1 MDQTHGLACVLAYIP
16 SARRILRESY
26 RSCISCLRE
35 EDGVRVDTKM
45 LRKDLSTA
53 GVRKGL
59 GCGSFRVIACLQD
72 FNRWQ
77 MYG

>member
-35 EDGVRVDTKM
+35 EDGEPVDTKI
-45 LRKDLSTA
+45 LRKDCRPQALGKVWA
-53 GVRKGL
+53 VGL
-59 GCGSFRVIACLQD
+59 LE
-72 FNRWQ
+72 
-77 MYG
+77 